1 MCATHDGVSA
11 CATNDGVS
19 VCAAVASAEPHDTT
33 SITLALRT
41 LGSFDFEGNVMR
53 HCVVEPLVSV
63 SCVRCVCCCVLCD
76 LFVYC
81 VSLFVYCVSLF
92 VYCDLF
98 VYCVSVCVLCDLFVY
113 CASLFVYCVICLFTV

>member
-1 MCATHDGVSA
+1 MCASDGVCMCVCVCATHGVSA

-63 SCVRCVCCCVLCD
+63 S
-76 LFVYC
+76 
-81 VSLFVYCVSLF
+81 VSGVSA
-92 VYCDLF
+92 V
-98 VYCVSVCVLCDLFVY
+98 
-113 CASLFVYCVICLFTV
+113 VYCVICLFTV